1 MRGNFNNT
9 IFFPTLIALLFATS
23 VIWSPARA
31 QTRAQSQSEK
41 SQAPPQSQTEAQS
54 QTDKQVAKAA
64 TGANFSNTAAAP
76 APVFTEY
83 RGLKI
88 GMSASEVRDGVKSF
102 LKDKGDK
109 QDLLVLSDA
118 ETAQIYYDSTG
129 KVTAISVDYLTK
141 NGHAP
146 TPMQVLGTDIQ
157 PKPDGSMYA
166 LKRYPAAG
174 YWVSYN
180 RTSGDNAIVT
190 ITMQAL

>member
-1 MRGNFNNT
+1 MRRKFSNT
-9 IFFPTLIALLFATS
+9 VLFQTLIALTFATS
-23 VIWSPARA
+23 ATW
-31 QTRAQSQSEK
+31 TMAQSQTP
-41 SQAPPQSQTEAQS
+41 AQSQTAPPS
-54 QTDKQVAKAA
+54 QTDKQVAKAT
-64 TGANFSNTAAAP
+64 TGATVSNSSAAA

-88 GMSASEVRDGVKSF
+88 GMSASDVRDGLKDF
-102 LKDKGDK
+102 LKDTGDK
-109 QDLLVLSDA
+109 QDFLVLSDN
-118 ETAQIYYDSTG
+118 ETAQVYYDSTG
-129 KVTAISVDYLTK
+129 KVTAISIDYMTK

-146 TPMQVLGTDIQ
+146 TPVEVLGIDIT

-180 RTSGDNAIVT
+180 RTSGDNALVT

>member
-1 MRGNFNNT
+1 MRKKFRNT
-9 IFFPTLIALLFATS
+9 VLFQALIALVFATS
-23 VIWSPARA
+23 ATWSM
-31 QTRAQSQSEK
+31 AQSETQE
-41 SQAPPQSQTEAQS
+41 QS

-64 TGANFSNTAAAP
+64 TGTTVSNTSAAE

-88 GMSASEVRDGVKSF
+88 GMSASEVREGLKSF

-109 QDLLVLSDA
+109 QDFLVLSDA
-118 ETAQIYYDSTG
+118 ETAQVYYDSAG
-129 KVTAISVDYLTK
+129 KVTAISIDYMTK

-146 TPMQVLGTDIQ
+146 TPMEVLGSDIV

-180 RTSGDNAIVT
+180 RTSGDNALVT

>member
-1 MRGNFNNT
+1 M
-9 IFFPTLIALLFATS
+9 ALVFATS
-23 VIWSPARA
+23 ATA
-31 QTRAQSQSEK
+31 AM
-41 SQAPPQSQTEAQS
+41 AQS
-54 QTDKQVAKAA
+54 QTQAQSQADKQIAKAT
-64 TGANFSNTAAAP
+64 TGGTVSNTSAAAA

-83 RGLKI
+83 RGLRI
-88 GMSASEVRDGVKSF
+88 GMPASEVRDGLRSF

-109 QDLLVLSDA
+109 QDFLVLSDN
-118 ETAQIYYDSTG
+118 ETAQVYYDSAG
-129 KVTAISVDYLTK
+129 KVTAISIDYMTK

-146 TPMQVLGTDIQ
+146 TPMEVLGIDIT

-180 RTSGDNAIVT
+180 RTSGDNALVT

>member
-1 MRGNFNNT
+1 MRKIVFQ
-9 IFFPTLIALLFATS
+9 TLVALVFATTATF
-23 VIWSPARA
+23 VM
-31 QTRAQSQSEK
+31 
-41 SQAPPQSQTEAQS
+41 AQS
-54 QTDKQVAKAA
+54 QTQSQQTQAQPEADEQVAKAA
-64 TGANFSNTAAAP
+64 TGATVSNTSAEA
-76 APVFTEY
+76 APVFTEFK
-83 RGLKI
+83 GVKI
-88 GMSASEVRDGVKSF
+88 GMSAAEVREDLKSF

-109 QDLLVLSDA
+109 QDFLVVSDA
-118 ETAQIYYDSTG
+118 ETEQVYYDSTG
-129 KVTAISVDYLTK
+129 KVTAISIDYLTK

-180 RTSGDNAIVT
+180 RTSGDNGIVT